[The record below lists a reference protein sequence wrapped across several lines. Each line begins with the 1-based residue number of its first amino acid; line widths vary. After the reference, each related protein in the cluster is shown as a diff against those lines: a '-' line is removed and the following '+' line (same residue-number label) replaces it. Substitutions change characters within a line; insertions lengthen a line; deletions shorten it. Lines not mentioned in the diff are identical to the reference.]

1 MKLAIAEKRR
11 KRAMPPPVDYDD
23 FVGILSCE
31 EATLPALRSVAK
43 PKNGNGGTPA
53 GGDKSAEGWLDDPA
67 SVKLDKIRAVF
78 LNAKTPADVQMEAA
92 LMPVCDWLE
101 MVVKLSPKDVKVS
114 GGIAF
119 RHMLADMGPIDKNQY
134 RPKAI
139 ACEYEEVAE

>member
-1 MKLAIAEKRR
+1 
-11 KRAMPPPVDYDD
+11 MPPPADYDD
-23 FVGILSCE
+23 FAAILSCE
-31 EATLPALRSVAK
+31 DATLPALRPVVK
-43 PKNGNGGTPA
+43 PTNGNGGTPA
-53 GGDKSAEGWLDDPA
+53 AGASSPSDGWLDDPA

-92 LMPVCDWLE
+92 LMSVGDWLE

-139 ACEYEEVAE
+139 ACDYEEVAE